1 MKEKSYLK
9 YHKAYMKKRFK
20 EMKDKKGII
29 FMFAIFLGVLAFTG
43 FVSAVPPLTTITN
56 ADTAIIIEHPLMD
69 PLITYTDYKFH
80 FHIYNS
86 TNGEQFIA
94 NSSVV
99 TCSFHLYNQT
109 GSHIFKNNYAVGSD
123 DVLDYEQIIK
133 GGNFS
138 SPGTYAY
145 VFQCNS
151 TALDIGGFYNHDVQV
166 VTAQTT
172 NQTLTLFLVLL
183 LSAIVFFLGGYLLD
197 QDWLVFLSGILWIIT
212 GMYGMIYGIS
222 NMTNLYTRAIS
233 GVVIAIGIVLV
244 VAGIFNISKGGSN
257 SDFEE

>member
-1 MKEKSYLK
+1 MKKKQSYLQE
-9 YHKAYMKKRFK
+9 HRAYMKKRFK
-20 EMKDKKGII
+20 EIKDKKAII
-29 FMFAIFLGVLAFTG
+29 IMFVLFFGLLAFMG
-43 FVSAVPPLTTITN
+43 FASAAPPVTTVTTSDRAIT
-56 ADTAIIIEHPLMD
+56 IEHPLMD

-86 TNGEQFIA
+86 TNGEQIIA

-138 SPGTYAY
+138 SPGTYSY

-151 TALDIGGFYNHDVQV
+151 TALDIGGFYNHDVTV

-172 NQTLTLFLVLL
+172 NQSLTLFLVLL
-183 LSAIVFFLGGYLLD
+183 LSSIVFFIGGYILD
-197 QDWLVFLSGILWIIT
+197 QDWLVFLSGILWVIT
-212 GMYGMIYGIS
+212 GIYSMIYGIS
-222 NMTNLYTRAIS
+222 NMTNLYTRAIA
-233 GVVIAIGIVLV
+233 GVTLVIGIVLII
-244 VAGIFNISKGGSN
+244 ASILNISGGSN
-257 SDFEE
+257 SEEE